1 MALLTLGL
9 SAPLLY
15 TTLRDGW
22 PLAVLL
28 ALALPTLVMTSR
40 LAIDLVNWLVTLS
53 VTPRLLPRLDFSEG
67 LPAEARTLVVVPTL
81 MANAADIEELAEGWK
96 CAFWPIVTIT
106 CTLPC

>member
-53 VTPRLLPRLDFSEG
+53 VTPACCRAWIS
-67 LPAEARTLVVVPTL
+67 ARACPLRRVL
-81 MANAADIEELAEGWK
+81 GGGAHADGQCRRYRGVGRGAGSALSGQS
-96 CAFWPIVTIT
+96 
-106 CTLPC
+106 